1 MGIEVHTRLGRRKT
15 LGDYC
20 THIVADVY
28 FNDMDVLEAYSH
40 DPQIM
45 VDELTKAIQKHG
57 ATIIS
62 HNYHVFHGSTG
73 SFSVSPGAF
82 TIVFLLMESH
92 VAIHTWP
99 ENKYAAIDVF
109 TCGTSADPVKMVQ
122 EIVSLL
128 EGIDTEMLILNR
140 GPFLDI

>member
-28 FNDMDVLEAYSH
+28 FQDMDVLEAYSH
-40 DPQIM
+40 DPHIM
-45 VDELTKAIQKHG
+45 VEELTKAINKHG
-57 ATIIS
+57 GTIIS
-62 HNYHVFHGSTG
+62 HNYHIFQPMST
-73 SFSVSPGAF
+73 GAF
-82 TIVFLLMESH
+82 TIIFMLMESH

-109 TCGTSADPVKMVQ
+109 TCGSNADPVKMVQ
-122 EIVSLL
+122 EIVTIL
-128 EGIDTEMLILNR
+128 EGVDTEMMILNR